1 MARTRAPAAA
11 PETIGPYR
19 VQEQLGQ
26 GGMGRIYRAVD
37 GDGRVVALKVIRP
50 EHASDPTFRR
60 RFAREA
66 RAALAVE
73 HPHVVPVLAS
83 GEHDGM
89 PYLATAYVDGGSLD
103 VRLAE
108 GGPLDLEA
116 AVRLCLHVAGGLAAL
131 HRAGLVHRDVKPAN
145 ILVDASGSAF
155 VTDFGLAK
163 SRDASALTRP
173 GFAVGSLH
181 YMAPEQARAEEVGPP
196 TDVYGLGCVVYE
208 CLAGRPPFYRP
219 PRHGRAG
226 GAPARRA
233 GRSVRGA
240 RRRLARAPLGRTQ
253 RAREGAGFAAAQHD
267 GVRPDDAGRRR
278 RAAAQPGPVTSPVR
292 SSSTVAPTRS
302 RSPTRTWR
310 SDATGSSLTHVP
322 FVESRSCTSTPSPS
336 RVITA

>member
-1 MARTRAPAAA
+1 MDDAGRTVARTRAAPAA

-19 VQEQLGQ
+19 LREQLGQ
-26 GGMGRIYRAVD
+26 GGMGRIYRALD
-37 GDGRVVALKVIRP
+37 PDGRVVALKVIRP

-66 RAALAVE
+66 RAALAVN
-73 HPHVVPVLAS
+73 HPHVVPVLDS
-83 GEHDGM
+83 GEHEGT

-103 VRLAE
+103 ARLAR

-145 ILVDASGSAF
+145 ILLDGSGSAF

-208 CLAGRPPFYRP
+208 CLAGRPLFSGRRGMDVLDAHLHVAPDDPFREREDGSPELSWAVLRALEKDPASRP
-219 PRHGRAG
+219 PSTTAY
-226 GAPARRA
+226 ARM
-233 GRSVRGA
+233 V
-240 RRRLARAPLGRTQ
+240 Q
-253 RAREGAGFAAAQHD
+253 AAA
-267 GVRPDDAGRRR
+267 GVPPLSPGR
-278 RAAAQPGPVTSPVR
+278 
-292 SSSTVAPTRS
+292 
-302 RSPTRTWR
+302 
-310 SDATGSSLTHVP
+310 
-322 FVESRSCTSTPSPS
+322 
-336 RVITA
+336 